1 MKRIFTMLLAVAL
14 PLLASAQ
21 ISESDLETDL
31 GARIGATVDK
41 KLAKGLHL
49 QLEGEAR
56 FNDNFSNFKRWDL
69 GLGMTYK
76 VNPYFKIGGGYM
88 LINRENSSDVWKI
101 RHRVYLDAMGSVSA
115 GDWRFSLKERLQLT
129 HRDVNAYKHQTT
141 PNSLTLKSRLKAA
154 YKGFGNWEPYGYVEL
169 RNVFNDPA
177 CTATWNSVSEAF
189 EDYSFT
195 GYTHAYAN
203 RLRGSLGVEY
213 KINASHSLDFY
224 LLGDYTRDKEIDT
237 GSSGTVLK
245 SITWERGFMTALCVG
260 YKFSF

>member
-1 MKRIFTMLLAVAL
+1 MKRILTILLAVAV

-56 FNDNFSNFKRWDL
+56 LNDNFSNFKRWDL
-69 GLGMTYK
+69 GVGMTYK
-76 VNPYFKIGGGYM
+76 LSPNFKIGGGYM
-88 LINRENSSDVWKI
+88 LINRENSSEVWKV
-101 RHRVYLDAMGSVSA
+101 RHRVYLDAMASVSA

-129 HRDVNAYKHQTT
+129 HKDVAAYKHQST
-141 PNSLTLKSRLKAA
+141 PNSLSLKSRLKAS
-154 YKGFGNWEPYGYVEL
+154 YKGFSNWEPYGYVEL

-177 CTATWNSVSEAF
+177 CTATWSSVSETF
-189 EDYSFT
+189 DDYIFT
-195 GYTHAYAN
+195 GYTHAYVN
-203 RLRGSLGVEY
+203 RLRGSLGAEY
-213 KINASHSLDFY
+213 KINKSHALDFY
-224 LLGDYTRDKEIDT
+224 LLADYTRDKAIDT
-237 GSSGTVLK
+237 GSNGTVLK
-245 SITWERGFMTALCVG
+245 SLSWERAMQAALCIG